1 MERGELLGESGT
13 SDEAAADDELTTNST
28 SMVMKISTVYFKIF
42 NCLLS
47 RLLELLVTPAS
58 PAL

>member
-28 SMVMKISTVYFKIF
+28 SMVMQISTVYFKILIAYF
-42 NCLLS
+42 
-47 RLLELLVTPAS
+47 PGF
-58 PAL
+58 